1 MRDHY
6 YLTEDGER
14 IPVAKLPIEKIVD
27 LLADGAV
34 KIENADGPGENSENV
49 MERLRIELQ
58 IRELNL

>member
-6 YLTEDGER
+6 YVTDTGER
-14 IPVAKLPIEKIVD
+14 IPIAKLPIEKIVE
-27 LLADGAV
+27 LLLDGAV
-34 KIENADGPGENSENV
+34 EIESSDGPGETSENV